1 MVERIKIMKRL
12 FKLMILI
19 FIATNTL
26 LLAQDK
32 PLLSEAIKNSI
43 DNQGIEAAKKHFKE
57 IYESK
62 KDFYEVDMKGLSDL
76 SSSYIKD
83 GNYQAASAVM
93 DIASP
98 FMQNMISSKMS
109 NNSKETV
116 QKDMEKQGKEKQ
128 EKNEESEKT
137 ENNKQIKNNRDESR
151 SDLKRFTG
159 LYGDPDE
166 SNETRRL
173 WVMESCDGYLVSGAL
188 WGDVAPWWM
197 KSEGDKVF
205 TYSDSFNNI
214 RMEFVT
220 DENGKATKMIH
231 NLSSL
236 KSPLERVG
244 PLPDDWDPCYERPKQ

>member
-1 MVERIKIMKRL
+1 MKRL

-19 FIATNTL
+19 FIATSTL

-43 DNQGIEAAKKHFKE
+43 DTQGIETAKKHFKG

-62 KDFYEVDMKGLSDL
+62 KDLYEVDMKGLSDL
-76 SSSYIKD
+76 SSTYVKA

-93 DIASP
+93 EIASP
-98 FMQNMISSKMS
+98 FMQDMMSSKMG
-109 NNSKETV
+109 NNSNDIV
-116 QKDMEKQGKEKQ
+116 QKQKKIQKQTKENQ
-128 EKNEESEKT
+128 EKIEESEKT
-137 ENNKQIKNNRDESR
+137 ENNKQIKNNLGESR

-159 LYGDPDE
+159 LYGDPE
-166 SNETRRL
+166 EGNETRRL

-205 TYSDSFNNI
+205 TYSDSFNDI
-214 RMEFVT
+214 SMEFVT
-220 DENGKATKMIH
+220 DENGKAMKMIH